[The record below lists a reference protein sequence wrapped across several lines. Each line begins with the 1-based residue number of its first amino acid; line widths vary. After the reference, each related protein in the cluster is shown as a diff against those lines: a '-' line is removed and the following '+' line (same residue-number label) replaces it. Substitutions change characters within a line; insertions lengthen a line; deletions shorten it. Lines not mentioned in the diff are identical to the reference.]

1 MHFSS
6 ITIYSTC
13 IQEIFLSMELIIL
26 LLPFYESGLKPNID
40 MCSDSLSLQLFLY
53 DNVHA
58 HPLVMKRYEQSLN
71 ISFDVPIAQKEC
83 TI

>member
-1 MHFSS
+1 MSK
-6 ITIYSTC
+6 
-13 IQEIFLSMELIIL
+13 ELIIL
-26 LLPFYESGLKPNID
+26 LLPFYESVLKPNID

-58 HPLVMKRYEQSLN
+58 HQFVMKRYEQSLN